1 MQESKAIAGESV
13 EIPAFTTSQ
22 LVQALV
28 HLVGSLGAHTSK
40 VFGLSVAIAT
50 LCVRKKGINVIS
62 KKTPE

>member
-13 EIPAFTTSQ
+13 EIPAFTTLQ

-28 HLVGSLGAHTSK
+28 HLVGSLGAHI
-40 VFGLSVAIAT
+40 AIAT